1 MNNDKELQ
9 KLIEQMFS
17 KEQAQEFKENLQ
29 KTERRFDKSPAPE
42 PDREFT
48 DKLKAEVTSRLKR
61 KKSRKMRR
69 VILRLGSTAAAVI
82 LFAIILINFPQA
94 PHEQPRLDASKESS
108 SNLLSDKIWDSSDL
122 SEDDPE
128 LSRLSLELRE
138 VQSEFTTDNIE
149 EKINNSSYQ
158 QELSQIEV
166 TYLEI
171 DNQFWKG
178 P

>member
-1 MNNDKELQ
+1 
-9 KLIEQMFS
+9 
-17 KEQAQEFKENLQ
+17 
-29 KTERRFDKSPAPE
+29 
-42 PDREFT
+42 
-48 DKLKAEVTSRLKR
+48 
-61 KKSRKMRR
+61 
-69 VILRLGSTAAAVI
+69 
-82 LFAIILINFPQA
+82 
-94 PHEQPRLDASKESS
+94 
-108 SNLLSDKIWDSSDL
+108 L